1 MVCIYICVKVYVAKC
16 FLKSESVMEHN
27 FAADMEIFVY
37 TEILNQILTVT
48 IQVS

>member
-1 MVCIYICVKVYVAKC
+1 
-16 FLKSESVMEHN
+16 MEHN

-48 IQVS
+48 IQVSWSETIEAVKN